1 MGASDGKKRCRW
13 ALGHPLLSEYH
24 DREWGTPAHDD
35 RVHFEFLI
43 LEAAQAG
50 LSWLTVLKKR
60 EGYRRHFAG
69 FDWEK
74 VARFGETE
82 VKRMLKDPGIIRN
95 ELKVRSAIANAR
107 PFMAVRKEF
116 GSFDRYLWSFVDGRP
131 VAHRVRSSR
140 DLVANSSLSDAVS
153 KDLKKRGFR
162 FVGTTVIY
170 SHLQAV
176 GVVNDHELSC
186 FRRRPG
192 AVRSAGPVGR
202 VKIRG
207 SSSRSSS

>member
-1 MGASDGKKRCRW
+1 LPASKRPVSISRCRW
-13 ALGHPLLSEYH
+13 AESHPLLVDYH
-24 DREWGTPAHDD
+24 DREWGAPSHDD

-60 EGYRRHFAG
+60 EGYRKHFAG
-69 FDWEK
+69 YDWEK
-74 VARFGETE
+74 VAKFGEAE

-95 ELKVRSAIANAR
+95 ELKVRSAIGNAR
-107 PFMAVRKEF
+107 PFIAVRKEF
-116 GSFDRYLWSFVDGRP
+116 GSFDRYLWGFTRGKQVQNK
-131 VAHRVRSSR
+131 VRSAK
-140 DLVANSSLSDAVS
+140 DLVPNSPLSDTLS

-186 FRRRPG
+186 FRRKPG
-192 AVRSAGPVGR
+192 AARF
-202 VKIRG
+202 
-207 SSSRSSS
+207 